1 MNRGMN
7 NVWSLVIA
15 SAVVYGILAICMGTI
30 PGIVLSRSA
39 PTPGLQPYTAA
50 EARGRDIYVGE
61 GCGYCHTQYVRPLQ
75 QDQVFG
81 RPSVAGDFAYDT
93 PELLGSERT
102 GPDLTNIGNRQ
113 PSKAWQYLHLWDPRA
128 VVHGSIMPR
137 YTWLFNVKAKADP
150 GDVVVTAPPAFAP
163 KSGVIVATQR
173 AQDLVDYLESLKQV
187 PLRKPASP

>member
-39 PTPGLQPYTAA
+39 ATPGLTPYTSA
-50 EARGRDIYVGE
+50 EQRGRDIYIGE

-75 QDQVFG
+75 QDQAFG

-113 PSKAWQYLHLWDPRA
+113 PSKAWQYLHLWDPRS

-137 YTWLFNVKAKADP
+137 YTWLFEVKPKAAP
-150 GDVVVTAPPAFAP
+150 GDVVVSAPPAFAP
-163 KSGVIVATQR
+163 AHGVIVATQR

-187 PLRKPASP
+187 PLSKAAAP